1 MVDITKLSKKELE
14 ELKLKLDEQYKEVL
28 SKNLKLDMSRGK
40 PSSEQLSLSNGIFSS
55 VDNDYIS
62 KDGFDIRNYGIL
74 DGLSEAKELFS
85 ELLNIPKDR
94 ILIGGNSSLSMMYD
108 TIARAYV
115 FGTKGNTPWC
125 KLDKVKFLCPC
136 PGYDRHFAILEEFG
150 IEMIPIELNN
160 DGPDM
165 DTVEK
170 LTENDE
176 TIKGIMCVPLYSNP
190 SGICY
195 SDEVVE
201 RIAALKTPA
210 KDFTIIW
217 DNAYGIHHIYKEE
230 KLKDI
235 FECAKKYGTEDRIY
249 YFFSTSKITFPG
261 SGVALMASTEK
272 NIEEVKRHLGKR
284 TIGYDKINQFRLVKF
299 FKNADNIKE
308 HMKKLG
314 KILAVKFDIVLDE
327 LETEF
332 KGSNILKWNKP
343 NGGYFISINTLNGCA
358 KRTVA
363 LAKQAGV
370 ILTTAGAAFPY
381 SNDKNDSCIRLAPT
395 YPTAEDLKQAIKVV
409 SLCIKIAAVEKLL
422 NNIEKA
428 Y

>member
-14 ELKLKLDEQYKEVL
+14 ELKLKLNEQYKEVL

-40 PSSEQLSLSNGIFSS
+40 PSSEQLSLSNGILSS

-108 TIARAYV
+108 TIARAYI

-170 LTENDE
+170 LTANDE
-176 TIKGIMCVPLYSNP
+176 SIKGIMCVPLYSNP

-314 KILAVKFDIVLDE
+314 KILAIKFDIVLDE

-358 KRTVA
+358 KRTVS

-395 YPTAEDLKQAIKVV
+395 YPTAEELKQAIKVV